1 MLLLAL
7 ALFALT
13 LVVPLMVWAQ
23 STSWRLALHAWKR
36 YAAFMALM
44 YALGLL
50 VWAGTIVF
58 I

>member
-36 YAAFMALM
+36 YAGFMALM
-44 YALGLL
+44 YVAGFVVWLG
-50 VWAGTIVF
+50 VYI
-58 I
+58 